1 MFRESISDKLFY
13 SLAILFVSFG
23 LYGVFRPVVLYSDR
37 NSTPIAQVVSI
48 TNVLRLKEVGN
59 LAWIVADSLRMLREG
74 DYVFTSDNSQARIKY
89 LDGVAIELSPNTL
102 LEISQ
107 NKQEV
112 DVKINFGAIK
122 ITVPDSEKNI
132 NIRSGSEKISLRS
145 KTSGAAV
152 FELDKKLR
160 VDMISGEAKIV
171 DLVSKK
177 SVLLKEDESAVVDSK
192 KINKSETR
200 KLKKYKFPVVKK
212 IHNVIDSGLGSENN
226 EALNSIKQNGKVDLR
241 SDSIDFREGK
251 FLVNF
256 LFTEFDEDFDLE
268 VSRYSDFKPM
278 LVKKKIIASSEEL
291 QIQIGL
297 EEIGKYFWRV
307 GTKKGAFFVKPPPP
321 PGVPSIPKAQDLVL
335 ISHDVESYR
344 FTWGSVEAA
353 SMYEVEVY
361 TNREKERIYRTFTS
375 EINYYDWSEDL
386 VDSYLF
392 RVRAIDRWGQKSNFS

>member
-13 SLAILFVSFG
+13 SLAILLVSFG

-122 ITVPDSEKNI
+122 ITVPDREKNI

-160 VDMISGEAKIV
+160 VDMITG
-171 DLVSKK
+171 
-177 SVLLKEDESAVVDSK
+177 
-192 KINKSETR
+192 
-200 KLKKYKFPVVKK
+200 
-212 IHNVIDSGLGSENN
+212 
-226 EALNSIKQNGKVDLR
+226 
-241 SDSIDFREGK
+241 
-251 FLVNF
+251 
-256 LFTEFDEDFDLE
+256 
-268 VSRYSDFKPM
+268 
-278 LVKKKIIASSEEL
+278 
-291 QIQIGL
+291 
-297 EEIGKYFWRV
+297 
-307 GTKKGAFFVKPPPP
+307 
-321 PGVPSIPKAQDLVL
+321 
-335 ISHDVESYR
+335 
-344 FTWGSVEAA
+344 
-353 SMYEVEVY
+353 
-361 TNREKERIYRTFTS
+361 
-375 EINYYDWSEDL
+375 
-386 VDSYLF
+386 
-392 RVRAIDRWGQKSNFS
+392 

>member
-268 VSRYSDFKPM
+268 VSR
-278 LVKKKIIASSEEL
+278 
-291 QIQIGL
+291 
-297 EEIGKYFWRV
+297 
-307 GTKKGAFFVKPPPP
+307 
-321 PGVPSIPKAQDLVL
+321 
-335 ISHDVESYR
+335 
-344 FTWGSVEAA
+344 
-353 SMYEVEVY
+353 
-361 TNREKERIYRTFTS
+361 
-375 EINYYDWSEDL
+375 
-386 VDSYLF
+386 
-392 RVRAIDRWGQKSNFS
+392 